1 MLSAK
6 IYQTDSPQEQDP
18 QAYLCLGSP
27 LTVKGM
33 LCIGWGL
40 IVRPLLHV
48 NHISG
53 DSITNIFVS
62 RSEHFF
68 GLSLGQFG

>member
-18 QAYLCLGSP
+18 QAYLCPGSP

-33 LCIGWGL
+33 PCIGWGL

-53 DSITNIFVS
+53 DSIKKTSSYQDLNT
-62 RSEHFF
+62 F
-68 GLSLGQFG
+68 GLSLGRFS